1 MTLTL
6 GYSPCPNDTFI
17 FEALA
22 LEKIKVPGVDLKV
35 VLEDVQTLNE
45 WALQGKLDVTKISYG
60 ALPQLLDTYAVLSAG
75 GAIGRGVGPLLVAGT
90 PPPFAKDAS
99 FEQKAAAIAHALQQ
113 YKIAIPG
120 ANTTAHFLLQSL
132 FAVVPHKEFLRY
144 DRIEDFAARPHC
156 AGVIIH
162 ENRFTYAQKGL
173 HAWLD
178 LGLAWE
184 TVQGLPIPLGGI
196 VAKRTLPEGIVQ
208 ALHQA
213 IQQSLALSWQ
223 LYPQLS
229 PYIQCHA
236 QAMDT
241 DTMRRH
247 VELYVNDF
255 TASAGAEGK
264 QAVLALLQTQGL
276 ALSEKDVFFQY
287 PPE

>member
-1 MTLTL
+1 MILTL

-22 LEKIKVPGVDLKV
+22 LGKIKVPGVELQV

-45 WALQGKLDVTKISYG
+45 WALQGRLDICKISYG
-60 ALPQLLDTYAVLSAG
+60 ALPQLLDTYAVLSSG
-75 GAIGRGVGPLLVAGT
+75 GAIGRGVGPLLVAST
-90 PPPFAKDAS
+90 PPPFAEDAG
-99 FEQKAAAIAHALQQ
+99 FDQKTAAIAQALLQ
-113 YKIAIPG
+113 YKVAIPG

-132 FAVVPHKEFLRY
+132 FATVPHKEFLRY
-144 DRIEDFAARPHC
+144 DLIEDFAARPQC

-173 HAWLD
+173 YAWLD
-178 LGLAWE
+178 MGLAWE

-196 VAKRTLPEGIVQ
+196 VAKRTLPAGIVQ
-208 ALHQA
+208 ALQQA

-223 LYPQLS
+223 QYPHIS

-247 VELYVNDF
+247 IELYVNDF
-255 TASAGAEGK
+255 TTSAGSEGT
-264 QAVLALLQTQGL
+264 QAVVALLQTQGL
-276 ALSEKDVFFQY
+276 VLSEKDVFFQY
-287 PPE
+287 PNA